1 MDIENGTWVQL
12 KSDTSKVY
20 CINSVSDE
28 FIEGVSSNGERT
40 TLNVN
45 EVEFKGG
52 KTYSSSYAS
61 AGTYNVEQMK
71 NLALNGAGLSAY
83 ITRNARFNYER

>member
-52 KTYSSSYAS
+52 KTYSFPCCSKA
-61 AGTYNVEQMK
+61 VE
-71 NLALNGAGLSAY
+71 
-83 ITRNARFNYER
+83 

>member
-12 KSDTSKVY
+12 KSDTSKLY
-20 CINSVSDE
+20 CVNSVSDE

-45 EVEFKGG
+45 EVEPISDIEKL
-52 KTYSSSYAS
+52 ADL
-61 AGTYNVEQMK
+61 GTNQ
-71 NLALNGAGLSAY
+71 GS
-83 ITRNARFNYER
+83 IFF

>member
-20 CINSVSDE
+20 CVNSVSDE

-45 EVEFKGG
+45 EVEPISDIEKL
-52 KTYSSSYAS
+52 TDL
-61 AGTYNVEQMK
+61 GTNQD
-71 NLALNGAGLSAY
+71 S
-83 ITRNARFNYER
+83 IFF